1 MNSLCHIINLA
12 VAMIAYVC
20 CCHLNSTPDLHLHR
34 ASDHDRCK
42 NLIAADE
49 SKALILN
56 HWETHEQ
63 MSESEMLYWVCP
75 FYLTAIIMSSN
86 KQTQCFAL
94 INKQPGQMWLHFF
107 NVHHFCC
114 IWSVLLNELQ
124 GYMRRPWKMV
134 DAWGCGALRKEEL
147 CRDGVRCVEI
157 KQERREQAGS
167 ASDNSRKDNKGEGV
181 SCECSLRKSLLHL
194 LL

>member
-1 MNSLCHIINLA
+1 MIDVRTWLLQMRAKHWFLITEKHMNRWVSQ
-12 VAMIAYVC
+12 
-20 CCHLNSTPDLHLHR
+20 
-34 ASDHDRCK
+34 RCF
-42 NLIAADE
+42 IGF
-49 SKALILN
+49 AL
-56 HWETHEQ
+56 
-63 MSESEMLYWVCP
+63 S
-75 FYLTAIIMSSN
+75 TAIIMSSN

-107 NVHHFCC
+107 QRPSF
-114 IWSVLLNELQ
+114 LLHLICAFEWIARLHEETLED
-124 GYMRRPWKMV
+124 GGCMRV
-134 DAWGCGALRKEEL
+134 WGPEKEEL